1 MDILIDTH
9 TFLWFIEDNYK
20 LSKNA
25 KEIIENEN
33 NRKFLSVASAWELGI
48 KYSIG
53 KIQLE
58 QNFND
63 FIDEQLAVNN
73 INLLPIKLTHIKI
86 VAELSLYHKDP
97 FDRLMIAQAI
107 AENLPIISIDN
118 IFDSYPI
125 KKIW

>member
-1 MDILIDTH
+1 
-9 TFLWFIEDNYK
+9 
-20 LSKNA
+20 
-25 KEIIENEN
+25 
-33 NRKFLSVASAWELGI
+33 VASAWELGI

>member
-9 TFLWFIEDNYK
+9 AFLWFIEDNEK
-20 LSKNA
+20 LSNKAKNV
-25 KEIIENEN
+25 IENEN
-33 NRKFLSVASAWELGI
+33 NRKFLSLASVWELAR

-53 KIQLE
+53 KIKFE

-73 INLLPIKLTHIKI
+73 ITLLAIKLEHIKI
-86 VAELSLYHKDP
+86 VSQLTLHHKDP
-97 FDRLMIAQAI
+97 FDRLIITQAI

-118 IFDSYPI
+118 IFDSYAI
-125 KKIW
+125 QKIW

>member
-33 NRKFLSVASAWELGI
+33 NRKFLSVASVWELGI
-48 KYSIG
+48 KYSLG
-53 KIQLE
+53 KIQFAP
-58 QNFND
+58 NFND
-63 FIDEQLAVNN
+63 FIDEQLVVNN
-73 INLLPIKLTHIKI
+73 IVLLPIKLTHIKI
-86 VAELSLYHKDP
+86 VAELTLHHKDP
-97 FDRLMIAQAI
+97 FDRLIIAQAI